1 MPGGTQ
7 QLGPR
12 HHRIEDTKQDNPA
25 GTADIAGVGT
35 CRYSTPLSGRLL
47 LAHRSY
53 LALSG
58 SVPRR
63 PPSLCS
69 LVQETQS
76 AGFRSLVLGSG
87 VTLAPIPRLAE
98 LEISEIQYEG

>member
-35 CRYSTPLSGRLL
+35 CRYSSPLSGRLL

-63 PPSLCS
+63 PPCVPL
-69 LVQETQS
+69 L
-76 AGFRSLVLGSG
+76 LGPRDPVSR
-87 VTLAPIPRLAE
+87 LPIPGARLRSYPGSYTTVSGA
-98 LEISEIQYEG
+98 